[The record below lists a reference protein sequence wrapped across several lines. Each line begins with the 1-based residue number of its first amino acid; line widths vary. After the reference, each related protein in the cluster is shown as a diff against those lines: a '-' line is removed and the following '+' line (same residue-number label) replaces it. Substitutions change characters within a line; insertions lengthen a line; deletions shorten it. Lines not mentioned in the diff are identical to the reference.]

1 MSPSFQFLTQR
12 TGNTEQRYL
21 GAAVKIVES
30 IWRLDG
36 TPEPLCLP
44 FLETQFYFTWTM
56 KNFSKKLSEEAKLP
70 AFTNFP
76 NQPPFHDWF
85 WPLPPLAHTVFAL
98 CCIINPPIQISDSNA
113 GPPLWQF
120 FKESGRNMSHC
131 LIQAL
136 ALNNWV
142 INHGWHYHCHFI
154 IKRTMSNTSSA
165 CLSEHYQ
172 LFCLEQITSSIW
184 ASMCTSVKQGCSGRN
199 LRLLRRQPWNRAPRQ
214 CLCPSCSSQKR
225 ALRPPA
231 CNPPKTVCWT

>member
-1 MSPSFQFLTQR
+1 MSPSFQFLTQELAIQSS
-12 TGNTEQRYL
+12 NIWEL
-21 GAAVKIVES
+21 L
-30 IWRLDG
+30 WRLWSPYEDWMG
-36 TPEPLCLP
+36 PLNPFACLSSRLSSILHRP
-44 FLETQFYFTWTM
+44 LRISARNYL
-56 KNFSKKLSEEAKLP
+56 KKLNYLLLLIFLISHH
-70 AFTNFP
+70 
-76 NQPPFHDWF
+76 FHDWF
-85 WPLPPLAHTVFAL
+85 WPLPPLAHTVFAF

-120 FKESGRNMSHC
+120 FKEGGRNMSHC

-214 CLCPSCSSQKR
+214 CLCPSWSSQKR